1 MGKDGSAS
9 LSFHEKR
16 LRLCTPFFQIKLRKL
31 EADLDSDRKAYDDL
45 AKRIQSITSVNR
57 KLAVEDYRQRQEAL
71 TNAEKSL
78 RQVTAELC

>member
-1 MGKDGSAS
+1 
-9 LSFHEKR
+9 
-16 LRLCTPFFQIKLRKL
+16 
-31 EADLDSDRKAYDDL
+31 
-45 AKRIQSITSVNR
+45 VNR